1 MARRLIRDLIEWA
14 SFRRWH
20 VVGTYD
26 DLDDV
31 PNVLESRGIAIVAAP
46 RFVKWIIFDC
56 PCRSGHRIMVNA
68 DPSRKPAWDLRVKA
82 PATIWPSVDFA
93 NHERR
98 CHYSIINGRT
108 HWAKDSD

>member
-1 MARRLIRDLIEWA
+1 MASRLIRDFFEWA
-14 SFRRWH
+14 SGRRWK
-20 VVGTYD
+20 VTGTYYD
-26 DLDDV
+26 IDDV
-31 PNVLESRGIAIVAAP
+31 PQVLKSREITIVATP
-46 RFVKWIIFDC
+46 HFVKWIIFDC
-56 PCRSGHRIMVNA
+56 PCRTGHRIMINA
-68 DPSRKPAWDLRVKA
+68 DPSRKPAWDLRAKL

>member
-1 MARRLIRDLIEWA
+1 MARRLIRDFLEWA
-14 SFRRWH
+14 SRRRWR
-20 VVGTYD
+20 VTGSYA

-31 PNVLESRGIAIVAAP
+31 PEVLKTREIAIVATP
-46 RFVKWIIFDC
+46 QFVKWIIFEC
-56 PCRSGHRIMVNA
+56 PCRTGHRIMVNA
-68 DPSRKPAWDLRVKA
+68 DPSRKPAWDLRAKL

-98 CHYSIINGRT
+98 CHYSIVNGRT